1 MSDMDDPMVEEPE
14 GDPVPLPSGRGG
26 SADSGEPEEQPK
38 RRRGRPR
45 KNAPRVDA
53 AGDLLPYPEP
63 PKPSS
68 RRTSKEAKDGGEAI
82 WGLAGT
88 VAMFGG
94 QATAQPGAVAAG
106 FVMQAQARD
115 GGIWLAQRLMETRY
129 YPYLERVGKGGAGM
143 GVVAAP
149 IVAALFVSLPPLR
162 PVLAPIA
169 ASMLGDLQ
177 VDMQVANPDTGEV
190 SVQKVSV
197 WAQIQGELAQ
207 AEQEAQAQAMAR
219 AAAEG
224 PPEAERPL
232 YDEPEPGVTHVR
244 SPYNDL
250 GDAAYVPPDVPP
262 EI

>member
-1 MSDMDDPMVEEPE
+1 MSDMDPTVEEPE
-14 GDPVPLPSGRGG
+14 GDPVPLPSRDRS
-26 SADSGEPEEQPK
+26 SADSSGEPKPK
-38 RRRGRPR
+38 RARRGRPP
-45 KNAPRVDA
+45 KDA
-53 AGDLLPYPEP
+53 SVEPLLPDA

-94 QATAQPGAVAAG
+94 QATGQPGAVAAG

-149 IVAALFVSLPPLR
+149 VVAALFVSLPPLR

-177 VDMQVANPDTGEV
+177 VDMQVQNPDTGEV

-197 WAQIQGELAQ
+197 WAQIQGELAA
-207 AEQEAQAQAMAR
+207 AEQEAAAQAMAQ
-219 AAAEG
+219 AAAAG

-232 YDEPEPGVTHVR
+232 YDEPEPGVHHVR

-250 GDAAYVPPDVPP
+250 ADEAYVPPGVPP